1 MSQHASPAMQQAA
14 TSVPTERGPDPDS
27 PLRRPSDDPTLGDG
41 AKPPTTLGW
50 LPTLSLTDRR
60 ALDAPA
66 YVYESERGA
75 RIARA
80 LESLDR
86 PVATVTPAQ
95 PGRPARPATPGGH
108 PLVLHIASA
117 PALDPA
123 TAASVDATVRAY
135 GPGATVVSSVD
146 LTDHRAGAPEEVR
159 DRVESLV
166 SRSDVV
172 LVTAADAEWLYPG
185 LAAQDVARGWLGSG
199 PGVAIVTSAEGAW
212 ASNAVG
218 SVATAPRAGV
228 PTGQT
233 EVDGAFVAG
242 VIDAMWKG
250 ALLGVESRPDLRTLV
265 WWSLQELIDHGGA
278 AAAITARSEGKALS
292 RAELQTERGIPQL
305 AS

>member
-1 MSQHASPAMQQAA
+1 MMSQHASPAMQQAA

-66 YVYESERGA
+66 YVYESELGA

-135 GPGATVVSSVD
+135 GPGATVVSSGERA
-146 LTDHRAGAPEEVR
+146 DHRAGAPEEVS
-159 DRVESLV
+159 DRVGSLGARGGGV
-166 SRSDVV
+166 G
-172 LVTAADAEWLYPG
+172 VTAAGAEGRDPG
-185 LAAQDVARGWLGSG
+185 LAAQGGAGGGVGSG
-199 PGVAIVTSAEGAW
+199 PGGASVTAGEGPW
-212 ASNAVG
+212 AANAVG
-218 SVATAPRAGV
+218 AVAAAPRAG
-228 PTGQT
+228 
-233 EVDGAFVAG
+233 
-242 VIDAMWKG
+242 
-250 ALLGVESRPDLRTLV
+250 
-265 WWSLQELIDHGGA
+265 
-278 AAAITARSEGKALS
+278 
-292 RAELQTERGIPQL
+292 
-305 AS
+305 